1 MEVTDEQ
8 RDAIASL
15 PSLARRVVLERIADP
30 RASDVECYR
39 RAGGKAKSDSSQRS
53 AASEILMNLDTVKV
67 LAMFDTPVISNAV
80 MSREELLEDLTNVAR
95 VSISDVMSW
104 TTCVGSLLDTET
116 GDESSYPSIIT
127 VKNMDE
133 VEPWVL
139 KCVKSVKQT
148 RDGRIELIMEDRQ
161 AARKLIADMQG
172 FNAPIKTINA
182 EINAENVSDDEFLEG
197 LTAFGLK

>member
-30 RASDVECYR
+30 KASDVECYR
-39 RAGGKAKSDSSQRS
+39 RAGGKAKSYATQRS
-53 AASEILMNLDTVKV
+53 SVTEILANPNTVRV
-67 LAMFDTPVISNAV
+67 LAMFDTPVISNAI

-127 VKNMDE
+127 VKNMNE

-139 KCVKSVKQT
+139 KCIKSVKQT
-148 RDGRIELIMEDRQ
+148 RDGRIELTMEDRM

-172 FNAPIKTINA
+172 FNAPTETHVTVTK
-182 EINAENVSDDEFLEG
+182 SLEDFYG
-197 LTAFGLK
+197 DA

>member
-8 RDAIASL
+8 REAIASL

-39 RAGGKAKSDSSQRS
+39 RAGGGAKSYATQRS
-53 AASEILMNLDTVKV
+53 SVTEILANPNTVKV
-67 LAMFDTPVISNAV
+67 LALFKSNDLDDAV
-80 MSREELLEDLTNVAR
+80 KMRNEILRDLLDVTR

-148 RDGRIELIMEDRQ
+148 RDGRIELTMEDRM
-161 AARKLIADMQG
+161 AARKLIIDIEG

-182 EINAENVSDDEFLEG
+182 DINAENVSDDEFLEG

>member
-15 PSLARRVVLERIADP
+15 DKLAGRVVLERVADP
-30 RASDVECYR
+30 QASLVEIHR
-39 RAGGKAKSDSSQRS
+39 RAGGRCKTDS
-53 AASEILMNLDTVKV
+53 AAAASCHQILNNLKVKAV

-148 RDGRIELIMEDRQ
+148 RDGRIELTMEDRM

-172 FNAPIKTINA
+172 FNAPTETHVTVTK
-182 EINAENVSDDEFLEG
+182 SLDDFYG
-197 LTAFGLK
+197 DA